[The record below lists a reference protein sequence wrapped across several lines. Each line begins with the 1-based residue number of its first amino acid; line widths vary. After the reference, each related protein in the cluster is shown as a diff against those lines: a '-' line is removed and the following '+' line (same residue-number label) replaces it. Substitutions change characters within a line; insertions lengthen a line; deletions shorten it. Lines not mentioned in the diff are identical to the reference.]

1 MKIAIMTKETVTALP
16 DFRNLGILLRAAL
29 AAQVLGLIGALL
41 VAPEPFAALRVF
53 LANTAHLEPPLL
65 ASLLVL
71 FFAAPWLTRLP
82 RGLAVACCIAI
93 AALTSALWLGLVA
106 RQYPDADGPDI
117 LRGALLAACASGAI
131 LLWLD
136 WRAWRLSPALPEARL
151 QALQARI
158 RPHFLFNSLN
168 SVLSLIR
175 SEPRQAE
182 AALENLA
189 ELYRAL
195 MADNRQLSPLSRE
208 LELARAYLDLEALRL
223 GERLR
228 VDWRVDNAPPE
239 ALLPA
244 LVLQPLL
251 ENAVCHGIEPSADS
265 GHISVDIFARDE
277 RLHIVVRNPL
287 FAPDTQSPSRRG
299 NGMALGNIRE
309 RLALHFDAEARLSSH
324 RVGEEFVVQ
333 MVMPLRQAP
342 RS

>member
-16 DFRNLGILLRAAL
+16 DFRNLGILLRVAL
-29 AAQVLGLIGALL
+29 AAQVLGLIGALI
-41 VAPEPFAALRVF
+41 VAPEPFAALHVF
-53 LANTAHLEPPLL
+53 LGNAGHFEPPLL

-71 FFAAPWLTRLP
+71 FIAAPRLAAMP
-82 RGLAVACCIAI
+82 RGLAIASCIGI
-93 AALTSALWLGLVA
+93 ATLVSALWLGLVA
-106 RQYPDADGPDI
+106 RQYSDTGTAGI

-208 LELARAYLDLEALRL
+208 LELARAYLDLEALRF

-228 VDWRVDNAPPE
+228 VDWRVDHAPPE

-251 ENAVCHGIEPSADS
+251 ENAVCHGIEPRADS

-277 RLHIVVRNPL
+277 RLNIVIRNPL
-287 FAPDTQSPSRRG
+287 FAPDKPSPSRRS

-309 RLALHFDAEARLSSH
+309 RLALHFDAEARLSAH
-324 RVGEEFVVQ
+324 RVGDEFVVQ
-333 MVMPLRQAP
+333 MVMPLRQVS